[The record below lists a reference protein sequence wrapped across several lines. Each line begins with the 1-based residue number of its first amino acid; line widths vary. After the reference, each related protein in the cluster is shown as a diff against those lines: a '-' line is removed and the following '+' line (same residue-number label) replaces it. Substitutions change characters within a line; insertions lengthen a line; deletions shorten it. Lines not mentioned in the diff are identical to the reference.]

1 MNHDL
6 RPYLRVD
13 AKARTSGGV
22 LVLTCAALGSPV
34 TEVARVVACEPRVLR
49 DSVRGRQKLKRPVAR
64 AVSRWIP
71 CLWWRTLWR
80 LGHPM
85 GNDRQELEAV
95 SRLALTLS
103 WLPDDWAADLAR
115 AAMWHE
121 VRPRERSHMAM
132 GGELNGR
139 SKLSGQD
146 AIEVRRL
153 HKAGLSLRS
162 IGRRFGVSAS
172 TVHACIKGATWG
184 NE

>member
-1 MNHDL
+1 MDHDL

-34 TEVARVVACEPRVLR
+34 SEVARVGGADAVVLR
-49 DSVRGRQKLKRPVAR
+49 DAVKGAKRLRRPTAD

-85 GNDRQELEAV
+85 GNDRAELETV
-95 SRLALTLS
+95 STLSLTLP

-115 AAMWHE
+115 AALWYE
-121 VRPRERSHMAM
+121 VRPSQRASKARP
-132 GGELNGR
+132 GETNGR
-139 SKLSGQD
+139 AKLTTAD
-146 AIEVRRL
+146 VVEIKRL
-153 HKAGLSLRS
+153 HAAGWSLRR
-162 IGRRFGVSAS
+162 IGKRYAVSAS
-172 TVHACIKGATWG
+172 TVHKCIRGATW
-184 NE
+184 E